1 MSCQACRRCV
11 IGVVGLRRGRL
22 QTLREVKKD
31 IYSLI
36 DMERSAIAGNSPFG
50 EMDIS
55 SWALFPSTTGH
66 EKSCGNLGG
75 PSPKAKYY
83 LTTDS
88 ELVP

>member
-1 MSCQACRRCV
+1 
-11 IGVVGLRRGRL
+11 
-22 QTLREVKKD
+22 
-31 IYSLI
+31 
-36 DMERSAIAGNSPFG
+36 MERSAIAGNSPFG
-50 EMDIS
+50 EMDVS
-55 SWALFPSTTGH
+55 SWTLFPSTTGH